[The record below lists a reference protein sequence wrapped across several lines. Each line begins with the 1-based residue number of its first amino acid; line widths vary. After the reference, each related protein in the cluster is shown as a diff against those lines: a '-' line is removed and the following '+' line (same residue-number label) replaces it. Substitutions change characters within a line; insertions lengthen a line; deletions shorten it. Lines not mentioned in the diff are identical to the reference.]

1 MTTSHYAPDAY
12 QLEHSVTGDVEI
24 VDRYDLDD
32 YRPDEGWNMVDA
44 LELVRSINHGLRTA
58 EGTAAELIAEAAYLI
73 VRPLLII
80 AGCRDVDRVD
90 VMGEL
95 FDVFGLDDDPTSGCT
110 HARGDDL
117 GESLF
122 EAADYEVEP
131 MLDDCGYLVETSS
144 DCGMT
149 WIYRPV
155 AS

>member
-1 MTTSHYAPDAY
+1 MTTPNYAPDAY

-32 YRPDEGWNMVDA
+32 YQPDEGWNMVDA
-44 LELVRSINHGLRTA
+44 LELVRSIDHGLRTA

-73 VRPLLII
+73 IRPLLIL
-80 AGCRDVDRVD
+80 AGCRDVDAVD
-90 VMGEL
+90 IMGEL
-95 FDVFGLDDDPTSGCT
+95 FKTFELVDDPTSGCT

-117 GESLF
+117 GESLY
-122 EAADYEVEP
+122 EAADYEAEP
-131 MLDDCGYLVETSS
+131 MLWDCGYIVETSS

>member
-1 MTTSHYAPDAY
+1 MTTPNYAPDAY
-12 QLEHSVTGDVEI
+12 QLEHSETGDVEVVS
-24 VDRYDLDD
+24 VDDLDD

-44 LELVRSINHGLRTA
+44 LELVRSIDHGLRTA

-80 AGCRDVDRVD
+80 AGCHDVDAVD
-90 VMGEL
+90 IMGEL
-95 FDVFGLDDDPTSGCT
+95 FETFGLVDDPTSGCT

-117 GESLF
+117 GEYLY
-122 EAADYEVEP
+122 EAANYEAEP
-131 MLDDCGYLVETSS
+131 MLWDCGYIVES

-155 AS
+155 TS